1 MNADNSNAFE
11 GSSSKNNKNVTSS
24 QDIQESRSS
33 NGIRINDLKTENT
46 NQSSNM
52 SSVPS
57 YQKMKNKLETMRKQN
72 LSNAA
77 NNILSPN
84 KPLENSHRQMPV
96 KVKNITPKIEEEKT
110 PEEEKLNITVSL
122 LNNRAVK

>member
-77 NNILSPN
+77 NNILSPTIN
-84 KPLENSHRQMPV
+84 FKFYLSTNNANS
-96 KVKNITPKIEEEKT
+96 
-110 PEEEKLNITVSL
+110 TVTSH
-122 LNNRAVK
+122 

>member
-1 MNADNSNAFE
+1 MNANNSNAFE

-24 QDIQESRSS
+24 QDIQEFHSL
-33 NGIRINDLKTENT
+33 NGIRINDLKTENS

-96 KVKNITPKIEEEKT
+96 KAKNITPKFEEDKT

-122 LNNRAVK
+122 LNH